1 MKQALTSGSNTNG
14 EGTRSRILKV
24 ALELFAEFGFG
35 GVSTRKIAAAARCN
49 CASVCY
55 HFGGK
60 KKLYLECLHHLKLEG
75 TSELKNILHKSKDRE
90 DFEERLLTFCEA
102 FAEYSAKN
110 ASSIKLLMSELN
122 AKKKLP
128 LKGHLLETIEGMLEA
143 FLLESQANGIIS
155 KNIDISVFSKMILST
170 ILSQKLF
177 RASSSE
183 DLNEKEFA
191 LRLIRNCTSELFV
204 P

>member
-1 MKQALTSGSNTNG
+1 
-14 EGTRSRILKV
+14 
-24 ALELFAEFGFG
+24 
-35 GVSTRKIAAAARCN
+35 
-49 CASVCY
+49 
-55 HFGGK
+55 
-60 KKLYLECLHHLKLEG
+60 
-75 TSELKNILHKSKDRE
+75 
-90 DFEERLLTFCEA
+90 
-102 FAEYSAKN
+102 
-110 ASSIKLLMSELN
+110 MSELN

-183 DLNEKEFA
+183 DLNEKDFA